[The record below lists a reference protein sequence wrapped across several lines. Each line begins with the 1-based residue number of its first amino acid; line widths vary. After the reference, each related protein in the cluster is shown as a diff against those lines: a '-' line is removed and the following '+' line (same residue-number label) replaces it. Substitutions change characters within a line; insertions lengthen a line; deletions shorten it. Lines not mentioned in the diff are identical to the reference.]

1 LQPYILFDAG
11 GTIVFP
17 DVHVMHEV
25 ILRHGLDVSPEQ
37 LKRLATEYVVRYD
50 VALREHGD
58 VSDFSDFHRRLVE
71 GAGVA
76 QASVDPLLEELRR
89 IDAERS
95 LWTFT
100 FPWVREALDRLR
112 AAGYRMSVISN
123 ADGRVRQ
130 EFADLGLV
138 RYFDEIFDSFVVGY
152 SKPDARLFQHA
163 LTTLGLTPAQC
174 VYVGDVYCIDVLGA
188 NRSGIAAIHLDPY
201 GLYAGWKGCHL
212 HHIGE
217 LSDLLATQG
226 LDLAGEQFFPLR
238 GTAAA
243 S

>member
-17 DVHVMHEV
+17 DVNLMHEV
-25 ILRHGLDVSPEQ
+25 ILRHGLDVSSER
-37 LKRLATEYVVRYD
+37 LKRIATEYIVHYD
-50 VALREHGD
+50 EVLRDHGD
-58 VSDFSDFHRRLVE
+58 VSDFSDFFRRLVE

-95 LWTFT
+95 LWTFA
-100 FPWVREALDRLR
+100 FPWVRRALDRLR

-174 VYVGDVYCIDVLGA
+174 VYVGDVYYIDVLGA

-201 GLYAGWKGCHL
+201 DLYAGWKGCHI
-212 HHIGE
+212 HNIGE
-217 LSDLLATQG
+217 LPDLLVTPG

-238 GTAAA
+238 EAAAA